1 MKICIYGGSFNPPH
15 LGHTAA
21 LRAVRAA
28 IRPDLTLVIPDRI
41 PPHKELT
48 AGSPEPAERLL
59 MTMMA
64 FADEPGVEVSDM
76 ELHRSGKSYTAD
88 TVRELSA
95 CNPDAELYLVIGT
108 DMLTTF
114 EQWHDF
120 RYLLAQVTLVALA
133 RTGDEHAEVERF
145 SQSRSRARPFVRCCR
160 GGGAASTSRRMCMR
174 TSSSSGSTAQSPIS
188 TGCASRLT
196 PCSSRG
202 VSPMS
207 GAASTRRATS
217 PSAGAAIRMLPQR
230 PEFCTIARKN

>member
-64 FADEPGVEVSDM
+64 FAGEPGVEVSDM

-108 DMLTTF
+108 D
-114 EQWHDF
+114 
-120 RYLLAQVTLVALA
+120 
-133 RTGDEHAEVERF
+133 
-145 SQSRSRARPFVRCCR
+145 
-160 GGGAASTSRRMCMR
+160 TSRIYGKKRDCLR
-174 TSSSSGSTAQSPIS
+174 TCRLRG
-188 TGCASRLT
+188 ASDD
-196 PCSSRG
+196 P
-202 VSPMS
+202 
-207 GAASTRRATS
+207 GALYLPDRRAD
-217 PSAGAAIRMLPQR
+217 R
-230 PEFCTIARKN
+230 PRCAV

>member
-28 IRPDLTLVIPDRI
+28 IRPELTLVIPDRI

-59 MTMMA
+59 MTMLA
-64 FADEPGVEVSDM
+64 FSGEPGVEVSDM

-88 TVRELSA
+88 TVRELRA

-114 EQWHDF
+114 EEWHDF
-120 RYLLAQVTLVALA
+120 RYLLGQVTLVALA
-133 RTGDEHAEVERF
+133 RPSDEHDEVERF
-145 SQSRSRARPFVRCCR
+145 SAY
-160 GGGAASTSRRMCMR
+160 
-174 TSSSSGSTAQSPIS
+174 
-188 TGCASRLT
+188 L
-196 PCSSRG
+196 
-202 VSPMS
+202 
-207 GAASTRRATS
+207 RAT
-217 PSAGAAIRMLPQR
+217 
-230 PEFCTIARKN
+230 